1 MTWPLPACRGFLG
14 ALFLLAAAGKLERPK
29 TFLGTV
35 LDFRILPDTLAR
47 LTAVT
52 MPGVEL
58 AVGLVLAFAVLAPPG
73 ARGGWRDAVAAA
85 EWLALL
91 LTVAFTLVIA
101 QALLRGISMEC
112 GCFDILAQHV
122 PALGASRIS
131 WWTVLRDV
139 AFVLPAAW
147 LVHRQR

>member
-1 MTWPLPACRGFLG
+1 MTWATGICRGFLG
-14 ALFLLAAAGKLERPK
+14 ALFLLAAVGKLEVPK
-29 TFLGTV
+29 KFLGTV
-35 LDFRILPDTLAR
+35 LDLKVLPEVLSR

-52 MPGVEL
+52 MPGIEL
-58 AVGLVLAFAVLAPPG
+58 AVGVILAFGVLSPPK
-73 ARGGWRDAVAAA
+73 AGGWRDAVRAA

-91 LTVAFTLVIA
+91 LTIAFTAVIA

-112 GCFDILAQHV
+112 GCFDILAEKF

-139 AFVLPAAW
+139 IFILPAAW
-147 LVHRQR
+147 LVRRQR